1 MYKIY
6 YSREAEGLCNMV
18 NGYQNLSLR
27 IKIMLFVLTFNVSNT
42 RNLSRSTDFT
52 QFHVVNNFRR

>member
-1 MYKIY
+1 
-6 YSREAEGLCNMV
+6 MV